1 MSVLLLELNVSLWAG
16 KMEGVDAIANVVAR
30 GALQSAAAAS
40 SAAATVTTQPA
51 CASDN
56 DYDGRIGVRVS
67 AIFVILVGSMFGTL
81 QQSISNALPIW
92 ITNGLLQGPPS
103 QSTRVAIKA

>member
-1 MSVLLLELNVSLWAG
+1 MQLLHKDSTEIVSVLILELSISLWAG
-16 KMEGVDAIANVVAR
+16 RMEGVQAIANVVAR

-40 SAAATVTTQPA
+40 SAAAATVTTQPA

-56 DYDGRIGVRVS
+56 NYDGRIGVRVS

-81 QQSISNALPIW
+81 SRHSR
-92 ITNGLLQGPPS
+92 THS
-103 QSTRVAIKA
+103 QLDH